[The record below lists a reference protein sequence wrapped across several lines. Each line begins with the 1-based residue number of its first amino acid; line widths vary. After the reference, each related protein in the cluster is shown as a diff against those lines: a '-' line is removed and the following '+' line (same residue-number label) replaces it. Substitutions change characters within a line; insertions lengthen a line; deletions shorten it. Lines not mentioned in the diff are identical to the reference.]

1 MAGGLRARSLAD
13 MDNALTSVADV
24 MRAGV
29 LSVSETTSL
38 AAVAHVMQAH
48 GVHGVLVAGDDGA
61 PRGWITARGLL
72 RRHAAD
78 WRRLAAGDAI
88 DEPCVAVVPSASVTA
103 AIETLLGS
111 DATHLA
117 VVRPGSRTPDGVVSD
132 VDLVAHL
139 SR

>member
-1 MAGGLRARSLAD
+1 MAGGLRARSVTH
-13 MDNALTSVADV
+13 MDIALTSVADV

-29 LSVSETTSL
+29 VSVSATTSL
-38 AAVAHVMQAH
+38 TAAASVMESH
-48 GVHGVLVAGDDGA
+48 GVHGVLVVGDDGA

-72 RRHAAD
+72 RRHADD
-78 WRRLAAGDAI
+78 WRRLEAGQAI

-111 DATHLA
+111 DATRLA
-117 VVRPGSRTPDGVVSD
+117 VVRPGSRTPHGVVSD

-139 SR
+139 SH